1 MERIQQLLRAVDRFQ
16 QRHGVPAFV
25 VGVVKKFG
33 DDQGGKHAALLAYYG
48 FVSLFPLLL
57 VLATTT
63 AYLVEN
69 DPDLQQRV
77 IDAVVAQFPVVG
89 LQLRGSIGTI
99 RGSGLGL
106 LIGVLGT
113 LWGGLGITQT
123 AQDAMNAV
131 WNVPRRDRPNFWL
144 RLVRSGGVLL
154 LAAAALFGATWLAG
168 HGAVV
173 PGRRDRPAVAELRDP
188 VPGEHDRRVVGLC
201 ERRRRGDEQRIEP
214 TGRDRV
220 LHLVE
225 RHGVGDARPTRC
237 QAPQRHEVATDA
249 QRTAQVVGEGP
260 HVGAGRAADQ
270 ELDLSQAP
278 RHEVL
283 QHQVV
288 DDDRPGLA
296 LDLLAVASAIAMGGQ
311 TAVAVS
317 WRPDV
322 PTTYV
327 TGTLTAL
334 IGALGDRDE
343 GHPVRDLEQRQV
355 VAPRALAD
363 RLGDPL
369 VVEPRAEP
377 EPGEPRLGEQVHPA
391 SLASGGAEVVAG
403 GHQEL
408 SAGQPRSRILVL

>member
-57 VLATTT
+57 VLGTTM
-63 AYLVEN
+63 AYVVEN

-173 PGRRDRPAVAELRDP
+173 PGVLGSLVSLLGSLLVNMVIVAALFRLLTAVDVSWLRLAPGAAVAAVAWSMVQALGVLIVTQQVARANLLYG
-188 VPGEHDRRVVGLC
+188 VFAVVLVLLSWMLL
-201 ERRRRGDEQRIEP
+201 
-214 TGRDRV
+214 TGRILIYAAEINVV
-220 LHLVE
+220 L
-225 RHGVGDARPTRC
+225 ARRLWPRSLL
-237 QAPQRHEVATDA
+237 QPPL
-249 QRTAQVVGEGP
+249 TAQDM
-260 HVGAGRAADQ
+260 RA
-270 ELDLSQAP
+270 
-278 RHEVL
+278 
-283 QHQVV
+283 
-288 DDDRPGLA
+288 
-296 LDLLAVASAIAMGGQ
+296 
-311 TAVAVS
+311 
-317 WRPDV
+317 
-322 PTTYV
+322 
-327 TGTLTAL
+327 LTAL
-334 IGALGDRDE
+334 ARTEQLRPEQHVEVTFRSGPDE
-343 GHPVRDLEQRQV
+343 TDD
-355 VAPRALAD
+355 PR
-363 RLGDPL
+363 P
-369 VVEPRAEP
+369 
-377 EPGEPRLGEQVHPA
+377 PG
-391 SLASGGAEVVAG
+391 
-403 GHQEL
+403 
-408 SAGQPRSRILVL
+408 